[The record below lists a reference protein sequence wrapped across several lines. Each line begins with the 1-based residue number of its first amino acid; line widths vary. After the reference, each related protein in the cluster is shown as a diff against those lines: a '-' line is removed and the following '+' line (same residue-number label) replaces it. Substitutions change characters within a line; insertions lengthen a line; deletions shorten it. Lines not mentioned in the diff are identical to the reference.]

1 MHMKMIISCHV
12 FLLIVI
18 IGIIFG
24 SEVCYS
30 QLSSGQVAPIFSLKD
45 IKGQTQDLSRMKESP
60 IIILYFFDVD
70 SRPSQ
75 EGLLSLNQLTKQY
88 KGVDLIVW
96 AITLSSKDKV
106 NNFVAST
113 GFNFPVLLD
122 RSNVSDLYQARL
134 ILPSVCIIGPGLKIL
149 DYFQGGGKTT
159 ETMLVRVAERELQRK
174 QMKTAKAISK
184 GVMKKNPEN
193 IKAMAVN
200 GYAFL
205 KEGNLKEA
213 EEIFKDLSQRGPQ
226 GEILGKEGLAAVYFK
241 NGQLEKALQFAKEVE
256 RKAPERAYV
265 HVIMGDLLYAQ
276 NKKTE
281 AESQYQAAIKKG
293 SAEPYQEAVRY
304 NQLGR
309 FYASSGQ
316 YKKAQELYDKAVS
329 IDPYYIEGTTNKG
342 LAYEKQGKWDKA
354 LESYRQALILDKND
368 AFATVLARKAQEMLD
383 LQRDAERKKRMDQLI
398 KDLAARYR
406 SQKETAQ
413 KAEDTW
419 TSQPMVLTFVDF
431 QEKGGLNERDG
442 FSTVLL
448 TQLTDHLNSSGRVK
462 VVERILIERLLEEL
476 NLGSSE
482 LANPETSLKLGKV
495 LAAKLIGTGSLHYL
509 PQSTMLNLRL
519 IDTET
524 SAIPQVTTRQW
535 GSGESIEKE
544 LFHLNREILKTVISY
559 YPLRGYIA
567 KATGDQVIINLGSK
581 QGVVLGTKF
590 DVLEEGESITYK
602 GKTLQAS
609 LKKIAQLEV
618 VKVEPD
624 LSFIRVLNQERPVKV
639 DDRVQEKI
647 EEAVL
652 R

>member
-1 MHMKMIISCHV
+1 MKMSIRCHI
-12 FLLIVI
+12 FLLIVS

-24 SEVCYS
+24 SEVCYG
-30 QLSSGQVAPIFSLKD
+30 QLSSGQAAPIFSLKD
-45 IKGQTQDLSRMKESP
+45 IKGQPYDLSRMKESP

-96 AITLSSKDKV
+96 AITISPKDKV
-106 NNFVAST
+106 TSFMTST
-113 GFNFPVLLD
+113 GLGFPILTD
-122 RSNVSDLYQARL
+122 RSGVSDLYQARL

-193 IKAMAVN
+193 INAMAVN

-213 EEIFKDLSQRGPQ
+213 EKNFKDLSQRGLQ

-241 NGQLEKALQFAKEVE
+241 KGQLKNALELAQEVE
-256 RKAPERAYV
+256 QKAPERAYA
-265 HVIMGDLLYAQ
+265 HVIMGDILYAQ
-276 NKKTE
+276 DKKKE
-281 AESQYQAAIKKG
+281 AEAEYQEAVRKKV
-293 SAEPYQEAVRY
+293 AQPYQEAVRY

-309 FYASSGQ
+309 HYASTGQ

-368 AFATVLARKAQEMLD
+368 AFAAVLARKAQEMLD
-383 LQRDAERKKRMDQLI
+383 LQRDTERKKRMDQLI

-442 FSTVLL
+442 LSTVLL
-448 TQLTDHLNSSGRVK
+448 AQLTDHLNSSGRVK

-524 SAIPQVTTRQW
+524 SAIPQVTARQW

-581 QGVVLGTKF
+581 QGVVTGTKF

-602 GKTLQAS
+602 GKPLQAS
-609 LKKIAQLEV
+609 PKKIAQLEV
-618 VKVEPD
+618 VRVEPD

-639 DDRVQEKI
+639 DDRVEEKI